1 MISFDNTEIAFKS
14 KSNKDLKRAY
24 WLFKAV
30 GNRAFVKFG
39 KWATNVAFKLRLP
52 IKGMIKKTIFHQFC
66 GGESVEGSIAT
77 SNALGEHNVKT
88 ILDYSIE
95 GKTSD
100 DDFDA
105 TVAEIIETIEAGKIN
120 DNIPFAVFKTT
131 GISLFSILKKAND
144 GVDRLSDS
152 DLIRY
157 DRVVSRIDKICSTA
171 YNCGVPVFIDAEET
185 WIQDTI
191 DRIAK
196 EMMLRYNKDSAI
208 VYNTIQM
215 YRHDRLAFFQREID
229 SAKADGH
236 YLGMKIV
243 RGAYM
248 EKERDRAEEK
258 GYPSPIQATKEASDA
273 DFNEALRLACDNL
286 DIVGLCAGSHNEKS
300 AMLLTEI
307 MAKKQL
313 QNDHPTIYFAQLLGM
328 SDHISF
334 NLANAGY
341 NVAKYVPYGPIKEVM
356 PYLLRRADENTSVAG
371 QTSRELGL
379 IMSERKRRKAKK
391 HKSH

>member
-1 MISFDNTEIAFKS
+1 MISFDNTEVAFKS
-14 KSNKDLKRAY
+14 KSNRDLKRAY

-30 GNRAFVKFG
+30 GSRTFVKFG
-39 KWATNVAFKLRLP
+39 KWATNIAFKLRLP
-52 IKGMIKKTIFHQFC
+52 IKGLIKKTIFHQFC

-100 DDFDA
+100 EDFDA
-105 TVAEIIETIEAGKIN
+105 TVAEIIETIEAGKAN
-120 DNIPFAVFKTT
+120 DNIPFSVFKMT
-131 GISLFSILKKAND
+131 GICLFSILEKANAGAHHLSGD
-144 GVDRLSDS
+144 DLKKHEQLVMRVDQ
-152 DLIRY
+152 
-157 DRVVSRIDKICSTA
+157 ICSA
-171 YNCGVPVFIDAEET
+171 AHRWNVPVFIDAEES

-191 DRIAK
+191 DRITK
-196 EMMLRYNKDSAI
+196 EMMMRYNKDTAI
-208 VYNTIQM
+208 VYNTLQM
-215 YRHDRLAFFQREID
+215 YRHDRLAFFQTEID
-229 SAKADGH
+229 SARKDGH

-258 GYPSPIQATKEASDA
+258 GYPSPIQPNKKASDA
-273 DFNEALRLACDNL
+273 DFNKALRLAIDNL
-286 DIVGLCAGSHNEKS
+286 DIVDLCAGSHNEES

-307 MAKKQL
+307 MAEK
-313 QNDHPTIYFAQLLGM
+313 NIPNNNRAVYFAQLLGM

-341 NVAKYVPYGPIKEVM
+341 NVAKYVPYGPVKEVM
-356 PYLLRRADENTSVAG
+356 PYLLRRANENTSVAG
-371 QTSRELGL
+371 QTSRELSL
-379 IMSERKRRKAKK
+379 IMKERKRRKGK
-391 HKSH
+391 

>member
-14 KSNKDLKRAY
+14 KSNRDLKRAY

-30 GNRAFVKFG
+30 GSRTFVKFG

-52 IKGMIKKTIFHQFC
+52 INGMIKKTIFHQFC

-100 DDFDA
+100 EDFDS
-105 TVAEIIETIEAGKIN
+105 TVAEIIETIETGKVN
-120 DNIPFAVFKTT
+120 DNIPFAVFKMT
-131 GISLFSILKKAND
+131 GICLFSILEKANAGID
-144 GVDRLSDS
+144 QLKGD
-152 DLIRY
+152 DLKKY
-157 DRVVSRIDKICSTA
+157 EQLVSRVDQICSA
-171 YNCGVPVFIDAEET
+171 AHACKVPVFIDAEES

-191 DRIAK
+191 DRITK
-196 EMMLRYNKDSAI
+196 EMMLRYNKESAI
-208 VYNTIQM
+208 VYNTLQM
-215 YRHDRLAFFQREID
+215 YRHDRLAFFQEEID

-236 YLGMKIV
+236 HYGVKIV

-248 EKERDRAEEK
+248 EKERERAEEK
-258 GYPSPIQATKEASDA
+258 GYPSPIQPTKEASDS
-273 DFNEALRLACDNL
+273 DFNKSLRLSLDNL
-286 DIVGLCAGSHNEKS
+286 DIVDLCAGSHNEKS

-307 MAKKQL
+307 MTEKNVPNNHAS
-313 QNDHPTIYFAQLLGM
+313 IYFAQLLGM

-341 NVAKYVPYGPIKEVM
+341 NVAKYVPYGPVKEVM

-371 QTSRELGL
+371 QTSRELSL
-379 IMSERKRRKAKK
+379 IMKERKRRKGKK
-391 HKSH
+391 